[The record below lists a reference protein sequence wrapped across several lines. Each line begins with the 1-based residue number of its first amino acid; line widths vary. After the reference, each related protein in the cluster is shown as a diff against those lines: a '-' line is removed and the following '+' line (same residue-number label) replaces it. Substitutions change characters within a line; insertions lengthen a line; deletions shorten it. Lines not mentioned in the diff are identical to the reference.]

1 MDLIRQGVLLSVY
14 GIGVTFVVLGALII
28 LIRVL
33 RSAFPATKAGDEPA
47 EDPDPAEEEAHA
59 AAVAAAWWYLNQP
72 GNSGLGAR
80 LEEGRGPWWD
90 KNPE

>member
-1 MDLIRQGVLLSVY
+1 MDAIRQGVLLSVY
-14 GIGVTFVVLGALII
+14 GIGVTFVVLGALIL

-33 RSAFPATKAGDEPA
+33 LSAFPVTEAEEHPT
-47 EDPDPAEEEAHA
+47 EDPYPAEEEAHV
-59 AAVAAAWWYLNQP
+59 AVAAAWWYLNQP
-72 GNSGLGAR
+72 GNSGLGTR